1 MESGDVEQQAADR
14 DPVAEAEEPGATGVL
29 TQYWQMPDGAVTMQ
43 TASPPSAMVSPPGGT
58 EIDADTATQLLSQ
71 LAEEARLSDVA
82 MASSQAA
89 QAKDDYDVLIGLG
102 MPDATA
108 RRLSQYTG
116 GDS

>member
-1 MESGDVEQQAADR
+1 MTVTDAADA
-14 DPVAEAEEPGATGVL
+14 PTTGVL
-29 TQYWQMPDGAVTMQ
+29 TQYWQMPDGSVTMQ
-43 TASPPSAMVSPPGGT
+43 TASPPSAMVAPQGGT

-71 LAEEARLSDVA
+71 LAEAARLSDVA
-82 MASSQAA
+82 MASTQTA